1 MASGIVP
8 AELPIVRGRTVR
20 RANFGWIA
28 PHHALFTSVALF
40 SAAATSAAQPALA
53 TSSASVELQTV
64 AKMEVTLPARSPF
77 VLHGTLPIPKG
88 VYPTDGARSPF
99 AIVSHDAAHSLVP
112 VQVEIVSR
120 YPTGEADVIEITARV
135 ERDAQEQPGTQ
146 AAYSVVLRAR
156 DAGGDPA
163 VPEAGAELAVTP
175 RVRQLLAR
183 DQRGRFGLRTR
194 DVYGNAYWAE
204 LTGNAEDPSFGSLRL
219 VKSGPVVR
227 TRRVYATMVPIPHDK
242 PLGPPL
248 AHMMGVHAYITERA
262 EDDCVSLDLR
272 LNNGAIAGSRD
283 VHDLEITLGIVYW
296 RSVELVIPSGWSAVS
311 QVGDPFLGTPYDEPG
326 VRVIPIVRPYP
337 DGKLHMM
344 GPQAQFER
352 RLALVPDA
360 LPGAQPEAQPGGQPG
375 GGLGARARRQ
385 ALGPEARAKE
395 ELSNAGL
402 AFCMRAEGLWSWFD
416 PRTARYFPQRD
427 LLASVDFFKR
437 NGKSGKAAVRAMEAG
452 ELAEYRQAI
461 ETGGVHGYY
470 VTTPVM
476 GWAHP
481 WFVKEQGSPGGE
493 GIAMFEGYYA
503 AAAAARDGVSRLE
516 LLHRMNVSRQPEAAY
531 DRFGDPVGY
540 HQWLRADGRIP
551 FDFRTNGGIFM
562 PPFLLPCK
570 RGPAASDQVRFVVA
584 HDLRPPYDI
593 GQPYLPEEKG
603 GSVLDRS
610 ENLLA
615 WWPHDDQHMVR
626 YTKNTK
632 ALVWL
637 ANDALAKDDLV
648 LSAELYH
655 LMKHE
660 SPHVEASWSHGV
672 TLKVW
677 EDVVKKHPHQGV
689 LLGREDAW
697 GIDAM
702 CAAYSVT
709 DPAWRAANR
718 AWFDRMSQ
726 LMLDASMSNGM
737 IQRFINIRLLG
748 NTKYAVM
755 QTFEA
760 LFLMHAIRCMNESVF
775 RGVDEP
781 RRHATE
787 DLVVRGLD
795 YLMWGRPWQRGPNS
809 WQPDPAHPTLFLN
822 GPRQGIAVAL
832 NDDYATPPF
841 CDAGHW
847 GPNYMPE
854 DGFGSG
860 IEIFH
865 VWLPLDYAQEITNET
880 AGSGLENRYLRRT
893 IDCGMGHKDWHDL
906 VRDLHEQTSSSSF
919 DNSANWIGLLGK
931 LQCLGVR

>member
-1 MASGIVP
+1 MEEDGQRATLDSCRWASLV
-8 AELPIVRGRTVR
+8 A
-20 RANFGWIA
+20 
-28 PHHALFTSVALF
+28 ALF
-40 SAAATSAAQPALA
+40 SIGACGLM
-53 TSSASVELQTV
+53 ASPCRAHPSIQGAGEKQV
-64 AKMEVTLPARSPF
+64 ARLEVTLPVHSPF
-77 VLHGTLPIPKG
+77 LIHATLPIPKG
-88 VYPTDGARSPF
+88 VFPRQDGRSPF
-99 AIVSHDAAHSLVP
+99 SIVNHGAGNPLVP
-112 VQVEIVSR
+112 AQVEIVSR
-120 YPTGEADVIEITARV
+120 YPTGEADVVEVLAQVDRADKEKPGAQSLYSIVLDPQDVGGEPTIAAAR
-135 ERDAQEQPGTQ
+135 E
-146 AAYSVVLRAR
+146 
-156 DAGGDPA
+156 PA
-163 VPEAGAELAVTP
+163 VPV
-175 RVRQLLAR
+175 RVRELLAR
-183 DQRGRFGLRTR
+183 GQRGRFGLRAR
-194 DVYGNAYWAE
+194 DVYGNTYWAE
-204 LTGNAEDPSFGSLRL
+204 LSGNVEDPSFGSLRL
-219 VKSGPVVR
+219 LKSGPFERVR
-227 TRRVYATMVPIPHDK
+227 RLYATMVPVPNAK

-248 AHMMGVHAYITERA
+248 AHLLGVHAYITERT
-262 EDDCVSLDLR
+262 EDECVLLDLR
-272 LNNGAIAGSRD
+272 VNNGAIAGSREA
-283 VHDLEITLGIVYW
+283 HPLESTLGIVYW
-296 RSVELVIPSGWSAVS
+296 RSIELVIPEGWSVVS
-311 QVGDPFLGTPYDEPG
+311 QVADPFQGSPYSEAST
-326 VRVIPIVRPYP
+326 RVIPIVEPCN

-352 RLALVPDA
+352 RLALVPK
-360 LPGAQPEAQPGGQPG
+360 GGE
-375 GGLGARARRQ
+375 ARAR
-385 ALGPEARAKE
+385 E
-395 ELSNAGL
+395 ELDNAGL
-402 AFCMRAEGLWSWFD
+402 AFCVRGEGLWSWFD
-416 PRTARYFPQRD
+416 PATARYFPQRD

-437 NGKSGKAAVRAMEAG
+437 HGRSGKAAVRAEEAG
-452 ELAEYRQAI
+452 ELSQYRLAI
-461 ETGGVHGYY
+461 ESGAVHGYY
-470 VTTPVM
+470 VTSPVM

-503 AAAAARDGVSRLE
+503 AAAAARDGVTRLE

-540 HQWLRADGRIP
+540 HQWLRADGKIP

-570 RGPAASDQVRFVVA
+570 RGPAASDQVRFVVE
-584 HDLRPPYDI
+584 HDLRPPYDQ
-593 GQPYLPEEKG
+593 GQPFLPEEQG

-637 ANDALAKDDLV
+637 KNDEMAKDDLV

-677 EDVVKKHPHQGV
+677 EDTVKAHTHQGV

-702 CAAYSVT
+702 CAAYSVSS
-709 DPAWRAANR
+709 PAWRAANR

-726 LMLDASMSNGM
+726 LMLDAALPNGL

-748 NTKYAVM
+748 HNKYAVT
-755 QTFEA
+755 QTFEC

-781 RRHATE
+781 RRRGLEA
-787 DLVVRGLD
+787 LVVAGLD
-795 YLMWGRPWQRGPNS
+795 YLMWAQPWARGPNS

-822 GPRQGIAVAL
+822 GPRQGIAIAM

-841 CDAGHW
+841 SDAARW
-847 GPNYMPE
+847 GPNYLPE
-854 DGFGSG
+854 DGLGSG

-865 VWLPLDYAQEITNET
+865 TWLPLAYAQEITNET
-880 AGSGLENRYLRRT
+880 AGRGLDNRYLRRT
-893 IDCGMGHKDWHDL
+893 LDCGMGHKDWRDL
-906 VRDLHEQTSSSSF
+906 VKDLHEQTTSSSF

-931 LQCLGVR
+931 LQSFGVR